1 MEVKIYGRLTGC
13 PYCTNAKA
21 VCEQNKLDM
30 EFIDMVSTGMTK
42 DELCEIVGKTVSTV
56 PQIFVDGEYVGGYT
70 EFVAHL
76 RSLNK
81 KKNEDDTDD
90 Q

>member
-13 PYCTNAKA
+13 PYCTNAKT
-21 VCEQNKLDM
+21 VCEQNKFDM
-30 EFIDMVSTGMTK
+30 EFIDMIDTGMTK
-42 DELCEIVGKTVSTV
+42 DDLSEIVGKPVATV

-70 EFVAHL
+70 DFVVYL
-76 RSLNK
+76 RTLNE
-81 KKNEDDTDD
+81 KNNDANN

>member
-21 VCEQNKLDM
+21 VCEQNKFDM
-30 EFIDMVSTGMTK
+30 EFIDMVAAEMSK
-42 DELCEIVGKTVSTV
+42 DDLSEIVGKPVSTV
-56 PQIFVDGEYVGGYT
+56 PQIFVDGVYVGGYT
-70 EFVAHL
+70 DFVAHL
-76 RSLNK
+76 RTLNEK
-81 KKNEDDTDD
+81 KDDSND

>member
-21 VCEQNKLDM
+21 VCEQNKFDM
-30 EFIDMVSTGMTK
+30 EFIDMVSASMTK
-42 DELCEIVGKTVSTV
+42 DDLSEIVGKPVATV
-56 PQIFVDGEYVGGYT
+56 PQIFVNGEYVGGYT
-70 EFVAHL
+70 DFVAHL
-76 RSLNK
+76 RALNEK
-81 KKNEDDTDD
+81 KDDSND

>member
-1 MEVKIYGRLTGC
+1 MDVKIYGRSVGC

-21 VCEQNKLDM
+21 VCEQNKLNM
-30 EFIDMVSTGMTK
+30 EFIDMIETGMTK
-42 DELCEIVGKTVSTV
+42 DELIAIVGQPVSTV

-70 EFVAHL
+70 EFVKYL
-76 RSLNK
+76 RELNEK
-81 KKNEDDTDD
+81 KDDSSD